1 MQITTVYAED
11 WDDDHMAYVP
21 TEEVLGYRAL
31 TDAGVLIGYGD
42 TRDSAL
48 ECARRAMWRTE
59 IGEGLVPISKIIRT
73 CMIIE
78 HNQYRSEK
86 RHA

>member
-1 MQITTVYAED
+1 MQIQTVYAEE
-11 WDDDHMAYVP
+11 WDDGSLTYVP

-31 TDAGVLIGYGD
+31 TDTGVLIGYGT

-59 IGEGLVPISKIIRT
+59 IGEGLVPISIVLAR
-73 CMIIE
+73 CMMSE
-78 HNQYRSEK
+78 HNQ
-86 RHA
+86 